1 MFEGIVYISDHGAH
15 VKVKEG
21 SIRTNMI
28 NQHLVFVDNNR
39 QIVSE
44 VEYVNDNIIET
55 RFIGEIVNNKFQGG
69 IIAKPSITSSVRLL
83 DENEMSLI
91 TGTNEF
97 GNMTI
102 GCSPFYNN
110 KPVYMSINNLF
121 SNHLTILGNSGS
133 GKSYGTTKLLQT
145 LFKTPNFYPYKAT
158 LIIFDNNGEYIS
170 AFNNLNQI
178 NPNYHFKVITT
189 SNMNNFEKLRIPT
202 WLLNID
208 DLALLLRLEKVSQLT
223 LLERMIKLARIFS
236 LNDDISY
243 RYKNHILAKAMLSIF
258 YSNKLPSTKR
268 NDIFDLFNSCT
279 TKEFNMEADVEG
291 AGYTRKFREC
301 FNVDSQGNFT
311 ESILVSQYI
320 ASFVDPELDNYEP
333 TSYNK
338 YNLEDLEK
346 ALNFTLISENW
357 LNNDKTYGDSIAV
370 KVKLHSLIISENR
383 KFFEYDS
390 FIGVEQFLSSLVI
403 NNGQKYQI
411 LNINLEDIDD
421 SIAKVITKIFSRII
435 FEYTKALQNRATIP
449 FNLIVEEAH
458 RYIKSGE
465 DIDLIGYNIFDRI
478 AKEGRKYGVL
488 LTLISQRPVELSETV
503 MSQCANFLIFKT
515 THPRDIEYIGK
526 MVPNITE
533 EIVEKQKALQPGYC
547 LCFGSAF
554 KVPFITKVDLP
565 NPVPES
571 ANCDVMKTW
580 TINQG

>member
-1 MFEGIVYISDHGAH
+1 
-15 VKVKEG
+15 
-21 SIRTNMI
+21 MI
-28 NQHLVFVDNNR
+28 
-39 QIVSE
+39 
-44 VEYVNDNIIET
+44 
-55 RFIGEIVNNKFQGG
+55 
-69 IIAKPSITSSVRLL
+69 
-83 DENEMSLI
+83 MI
-91 TGTNEF
+91 TGKNEF
-97 GNMTI
+97 GNMSF
-102 GCSPFYNN
+102 GYSPFYNN
-110 KPVYMSINNLF
+110 KPVYASINNLF

-133 GKSYGTTKLLQT
+133 GKSYGTTSVIQT

-158 LIIFDNNGEYIS
+158 MVLFDNNGEYIN
-170 AFNNLNQI
+170 AFNNLNEL

-189 SNMNNFEKLRIPT
+189 SGYNNYEKLSIPV

-223 LLERMIKLARIFS
+223 LLERMIKLAKIFS
-236 LNDDISY
+236 LTDEVSY
-243 RYKNHILAKAMLSIF
+243 KYKNHIIAKAMLSIF
-258 YSNKLPSTKR
+258 YSNKMPGTKR
-268 NDIFDLFNSCT
+268 NDIFDIFNTCT
-279 TKEFNMEADVEG
+279 TNEFNMEADVKG

-311 ESILVSQYI
+311 ESILISQYI
-320 ASFVDPELDNYEP
+320 ASFVDPSLDNYEP
-333 TSYNK
+333 TTFNK
-338 YNLEDLEK
+338 YTLEDLEK

-357 LNNDKTYGDSIAV
+357 LNNDNTYGDSIAV
-370 KVKLHSLIISENR
+370 KVKLHSLIISDVK
-383 KFFEYDS
+383 KFFDYPN
-390 FIGVEQFLSSLVI
+390 FIGVEEYLSSLVI
-403 NNGQKYQI
+403 QNGQKYQI

-421 SIAKVITKIFSRII
+421 SIAKVIVKIFSRII
-435 FEYTKALQNRATIP
+435 FEYTKALQNRATVP

-554 KVPFITKVDLP
+554 KVPIILKVNIP
-565 NPVPES
+565 NPVPTS
-571 ANCDVMKTW
+571 DNCNVIKTW
-580 TINQG
+580 TINGGQ

>member
-1 MFEGIVYISDHGAH
+1 MFESIVYISDHGAH
-15 VKVKEG
+15 VKVREG
-21 SIRTNMI
+21 SIKTNMI
-28 NQHLVFVDNNR
+28 NQHLVFVDNNK

-44 VEYVNDNIIET
+44 VEYVHDNIIET
-55 RFIGEIVNNKFQGG
+55 RFIGEIIDGNFYGG
-69 IIAKPSITSSVRLL
+69 IISKPSITATIRLL
-83 DENEMSLI
+83 EEAEMPLI
-91 TGTNEF
+91 TGLSEY

-102 GCSPFYNN
+102 GNSPFYNN
-110 KPVYMSINNLF
+110 KPVYMSINSLF

-158 LIIFDNNGEYIS
+158 MIIFDNNGEYIN
-170 AFNNLNQI
+170 AFNNLTEI
-178 NPNYHFKVITT
+178 NPNYHFKVIST
-189 SNMNNFEKLRIPT
+189 SYHNNYEKLKIPV

-223 LLERMIKLARIFS
+223 LLERMIKLAKIFS
-236 LNDDISY
+236 LTDEISY
-243 RYKNHILAKAMLSIF
+243 KYKNHIIAKAMLSIF
-258 YSNKLPSTKR
+258 YSNKLPNTKR
-268 NDIFDLFNSCT
+268 NDIFDLFNTCT
-279 TKEFNMEADVEG
+279 TNEFNMEAEVQG

-311 ESILVSQYI
+311 EGILISQYI
-320 ASFVDPELDNYEP
+320 ASFVDPNLDNYEP
-333 TSYNK
+333 TTFNK
-338 YNLEDLEK
+338 YDLEDLEK

-357 LNNDKTYGDSIAV
+357 LNNDKTYGDSISV
-370 KVKLHSLIISENR
+370 KVKLHSLIISENK
-383 KFFEYDS
+383 KFFDYPD

-403 NNGQKYQI
+403 RNGQKFQV

-435 FEYTKALQNRATIP
+435 FEYTKGLQNRATIP

-458 RYIKSGE
+458 RYIKNGE

-478 AKEGRKYGVL
+478 AKEGRKYGIL

-515 THPRDIEYIGK
+515 THPRDIEYISK

-547 LCFGSAF
+547 LCFGAAF
-554 KVPFITKVDLP
+554 KVPLILKVDMP

-571 ANCDVMKTW
+571 ANCNVLKTW
-580 TINQG
+580 TINQ

>member
-1 MFEGIVYISDHGAH
+1 MFERIVYISDHGAH

-44 VEYVNDNIIET
+44 VEYVHDNIIET
-55 RFIGEIVNNKFQGG
+55 RFIGEIVNNNFQGG
-69 IIAKPSITSSVRLL
+69 IISKPSINASIRLL
-83 DENEMSLI
+83 DENEMTMI
-91 TGTNEF
+91 TGNNEF

-189 SNMNNFEKLRIPT
+189 SNTNSFEKLRIPT

-236 LNDDISY
+236 LNDEISY

-258 YSNKLPSTKR
+258 YSNKLPNTKR
-268 NDIFDLFNSCT
+268 NDIFDLFNTCT

-311 ESILVSQYI
+311 ESILVSKYI
-320 ASFVDPELDNYEP
+320 ASFVNPELDNYEP
-333 TSYNK
+333 TTYNK

-449 FNLIVEEAH
+449 FNLVVEEAH

-554 KVPFITKVDLP
+554 KVPLITKVDLP

-571 ANCDVMKTW
+571 ANCNVIKTW

>member
-1 MFEGIVYISDHGAH
+1 MFEKIVYISDHGAH
-15 VKVKEG
+15 VK
-21 SIRTNMI
+21 INDTRTNMI
-28 NQHLVFVDNNR
+28 NQHLVFVDGEK
-39 QIVSE
+39 QFVGE
-44 VEYVNDNIIET
+44 VEYVHDDIIEA
-55 RFIGEIVNNKFQGG
+55 RFIGEIIDGKFRGG
-69 IIAKPSITSSVRLL
+69 IISKPSLTSTIRLM
-83 DENEMSLI
+83 EPNEMIMI
-91 TGTNEF
+91 TGENQY
-97 GNMTI
+97 GNMSI
-102 GCSPFYNN
+102 GNSPFYDN
-110 KPVYMSINNLF
+110 KPVYMSINSLF

-145 LFKTPNFYPYKAT
+145 LFQTPNFYPYKASF
-158 LIIFDNNGEYIS
+158 IIFDNNGEYIK
-170 AFNNLNQI
+170 AFNNLNNI

-189 SNMNNFEKLRIPT
+189 SNYNNFEKLRIPT
-202 WLLNID
+202 WLLTID

-223 LLERMIKLARIFS
+223 LLERMIKLAKIFS
-236 LNDDISY
+236 LTDDISY
-243 RYKNHILAKAMLSIF
+243 RYKNHIIAKAMLTIF
-258 YSNKLPSTKR
+258 YSNKLPATKR
-268 NDIFDLFNSCT
+268 NEIFGLFNSCT
-279 TKEFNMEADVEG
+279 TNEFNMEAVVQG

-333 TSYNK
+333 STFNQ

-346 ALNFTLISENW
+346 ALEFTLISENW
-357 LNNDKTYGDSIAV
+357 LNNDKTYGDAIAV
-370 KVKLHSLIISENR
+370 KVKLHSLIIGENR
-383 KFFEYDS
+383 KFFEYDN
-390 FIGVEQFLSSLVI
+390 FIGVEEYLSSLVI
-403 NNGQKYQI
+403 QNGQKFQL

-421 SIAKVITKIFSRII
+421 SIAKVIVKIFSRII
-435 FEYTKALQNRATIP
+435 FEYTKALTERATIP
-449 FNLIVEEAH
+449 FNLVVEEAH

-515 THPRDIEYIGK
+515 THPRDIEYISK

-547 LCFGSAF
+547 LCFGDAF
-554 KVPFITKVDLP
+554 KVPIILKVDLP

-571 ANCDVMKTW
+571 ANCNVVNTW
-580 TINQG
+580 TIHQ

>member
-1 MFEGIVYISDHGAH
+1 MFEEIVYISDHGAH

-44 VEYVNDNIIET
+44 VEYVHDNIIET
-55 RFIGEIVNNKFQGG
+55 RFIGEILNNNFQGG
-69 IIAKPSITSSVRLL
+69 IISKPSINASIRLL
-83 DENEMSLI
+83 DENEMTMI
-91 TGTNEF
+91 TGNNEF

-189 SNMNNFEKLRIPT
+189 SNTNSFEKLRIPT

-258 YSNKLPSTKR
+258 YSNKLPNTKR
-268 NDIFDLFNSCT
+268 NDIFDLFNTCT
-279 TKEFNMEADVEG
+279 TKEFNMEAVVQG

-311 ESILVSQYI
+311 ESILISQYI

-357 LNNDKTYGDSIAV
+357 LNNEKTYGDSIAV

-383 KFFEYDS
+383 KFFEYDN
-390 FIGVEQFLSSLVI
+390 FIGIEQFLSSLVI

-421 SIAKVITKIFSRII
+421 SIAKVITKIFARII

-478 AKEGRKYGVL
+478 AKEGRKYGIL

-554 KVPFITKVDLP
+554 KVPLITKVDLP

-571 ANCDVMKTW
+571 ANCNVMKTW

>member
-1 MFEGIVYISDHGAH
+1 MFERIVYISDHGAH
-15 VKVKEG
+15 VKVREG

-28 NQHLVFVDNNR
+28 NQHLVFVDNNK

-44 VEYVNDNIIET
+44 VEYVHDNIIET
-55 RFIGEIVNNKFQGG
+55 RFIGEIVNNNFQGG
-69 IIAKPSITSSVRLL
+69 IISKPSINASIRLL
-83 DENEMSLI
+83 DENEMTMI
-91 TGTNEF
+91 TGNNEF

-236 LNDDISY
+236 LNDEISY

-311 ESILVSQYI
+311 ESILVSKYI
-320 ASFVDPELDNYEP
+320 ASFVDPALDNYEP
-333 TSYNK
+333 TTYNK

-449 FNLIVEEAH
+449 FNLVVEEAH

-554 KVPFITKVDLP
+554 KVPLITKVDLP

-571 ANCDVMKTW
+571 ANCNVIKTW

>member
-1 MFEGIVYISDHGAH
+1 MFEKIVYISDHGAH
-15 VKVKEG
+15 VKVNDT
-21 SIRTNMI
+21 RTNMI
-28 NQHLVFVDNNR
+28 NQHLVFVDGDK
-39 QIVSE
+39 QFVGE
-44 VEYVNDNIIET
+44 VEYVHDDIIEA
-55 RFIGEIVNNKFQGG
+55 RFIGEIVEGKFRGG
-69 IIAKPSITSSVRLL
+69 IISKPSLTSSIRLM
-83 DENEMSLI
+83 DPAEMIMI
-91 TGTNEF
+91 TGENQY

-102 GCSPFYNN
+102 GNSPFYDN
-110 KPVYMSINNLF
+110 KPVYMSINSLF

-145 LFKTPNFYPYKAT
+145 LFKTPNFYPYKASM
-158 LIIFDNNGEYIS
+158 IIFDNNGEYIK
-170 AFNNLNQI
+170 AFSNLNQI

-189 SNMNNFEKLRIPT
+189 SNYNNFEKLRIPT
-202 WLLNID
+202 WLLTID

-236 LNDDISY
+236 LTDDVSY
-243 RYKNHILAKAMLSIF
+243 RYKNHILAKAMLTIF
-258 YSNKLPSTKR
+258 YSNKLPATKR
-268 NDIFDLFNSCT
+268 NEIFGLFNSCT
-279 TKEFNMEADVEG
+279 TNEFNMEAVVQG

-320 ASFVDPELDNYEP
+320 ASYVDPELDNYEP
-333 TSYNK
+333 TTFNK

-346 ALNFTLISENW
+346 ALEFTLISENW
-357 LNNDKTYGDSIAV
+357 LNNDKTYGDAIAV
-370 KVKLHSLIISENR
+370 KVKLHSLIIGENK
-383 KFFEYDS
+383 KFFEYDN
-390 FIGVEQFLSSLVI
+390 FIGVEEYLSSLVI
-403 NNGQKYQI
+403 QNGQKFQL

-421 SIAKVITKIFSRII
+421 SIAKVIVKIFSRMI
-435 FEYTKALQNRATIP
+435 FEYTKALTDRATIP
-449 FNLIVEEAH
+449 FNLVVEEAH

-515 THPRDIEYIGK
+515 THPRDIEYISK

-547 LCFGSAF
+547 LCFGDAF
-554 KVPFITKVDLP
+554 KVPIILKVDLP

-571 ANCDVMKTW
+571 ANCNVVNTW
-580 TINQG
+580 TIHQ

>member
-1 MFEGIVYISDHGAH
+1 MFDKIVYISDHGAH
-15 VKVKEG
+15 VKVNDT
-21 SIRTNMI
+21 RVNMI
-28 NQHLVFVDNNR
+28 NQHLVFVDGEK
-39 QIVSE
+39 QFVGE
-44 VEYVNDNIIET
+44 VEYVHEDIIEA
-55 RFIGEIVNNKFQGG
+55 RFIGEIVDGKFRGG
-69 IIAKPSITSSVRLL
+69 IISKPSLNSTIRLM
-83 DENEMSLI
+83 DPNEMIMI
-91 TGTNEF
+91 TGTASH

-102 GCSPFYNN
+102 GVSPFYDN
-110 KPVYMSINNLF
+110 KPVYMSINSLF

-145 LFKTPNFYPYKAT
+145 LFQTPNFYPYKASM
-158 LIIFDNNGEYIS
+158 IIFDNNGEYIK

-189 SNMNNFEKLRIPT
+189 SNYNNFEKLRIPT
-202 WLLNID
+202 WLLSID

-223 LLERMIKLARIFS
+223 LLERMIKLAKIFS
-236 LNDDISY
+236 LTDDISY

-258 YSNKLPSTKR
+258 YSNKLPATKR
-268 NDIFDLFNSCT
+268 NEIFGLFNSCT
-279 TKEFNMEADVEG
+279 TNEFNMEAVVQG

-311 ESILVSQYI
+311 ESILVSGYI
-320 ASFVDPELDNYEP
+320 ASFVEPELDNYEP
-333 TSYNK
+333 TTFNK

-346 ALNFTLISENW
+346 ALEFTLISENW
-357 LNNDKTYGDSIAV
+357 LNNEKTYGDAIAV
-370 KVKLHSLIISENR
+370 KVKLHSLVIGEAK
-383 KFFEYDS
+383 KFFEYDN
-390 FIGVEQFLSSLVI
+390 FIGVEEYLSSLVI
-403 NNGQKYQI
+403 QNGQKFQL

-421 SIAKVITKIFSRII
+421 SIAKVIVKIFSRII
-435 FEYTKALQNRATIP
+435 FEYTKALQDRATIP
-449 FNLIVEEAH
+449 FNLVIEEAH

-465 DIDLIGYNIFDRI
+465 DIDFIGYNIFDRI

-515 THPRDIEYIGK
+515 THPRDIEYISK

-547 LCFGSAF
+547 LCFGDAF
-554 KVPFITKVDLP
+554 KVPIILKVSLP

-571 ANCDVMKTW
+571 ANCNVVSTW
-580 TINQG
+580 TIHQ

>member
-1 MFEGIVYISDHGAH
+1 MFESISYISDYGAH
-15 VKVKEG
+15 VKVKIG
-21 SIRTNMI
+21 SIKTNMI

-39 QIVSE
+39 QVVAE
-44 VEYVNDNIIET
+44 VEYVHDDTIET
-55 RFIGEIVNNKFQGG
+55 RFIGEITNNKFQGG
-69 IIAKPSITSSVRLL
+69 IIAKPSISASIRLL
-83 DENEMSLI
+83 DENEMVMI
-91 TGTNEF
+91 TGTNEY

-102 GCSPFYNN
+102 GNSPFYNN

-121 SNHLTILGNSGS
+121 SNHLTVLGNSGS

-158 LIIFDNNGEYIS
+158 IIIFDNNGEYIN
-170 AFNNLNQI
+170 AFNNLNEI

-189 SNMNNFEKLRIPT
+189 SNMNNYEKLRIPT

-208 DLALLLRLEKVSQLT
+208 DLALLL
-223 LLERMIKLARIFS
+223 KLARIFS
-236 LNDDISY
+236 LSDETSY
-243 RYKNHILAKAMLSIF
+243 RYKNHIIAKAMLSIF
-258 YSNKLPSTKR
+258 YSNKLPNTKR
-268 NDIFDLFNSCT
+268 NDIFDIFNTCT
-279 TKEFNMEADVEG
+279 TNEFNMEATVQG

-320 ASFVDPELDNYEP
+320 ASFVDPSLDNYEP
-333 TSYNK
+333 TTYNM

-357 LNNDKTYGDSIAV
+357 LNNDNTYGDSIAV

-383 KFFEYDS
+383 KFFEYDN

-403 NNGQKYQI
+403 QNGQKYQV
-411 LNINLEDIDD
+411 LNINLEDIED

-449 FNLIVEEAH
+449 FNLVVEEAH

-478 AKEGRKYGVL
+478 AKEGRKYGIL

-515 THPRDIEYIGK
+515 THPRDIEYVGK

-554 KVPFITKVDLP
+554 KVPLIIKVALP
-565 NPVPES
+565 NPLPSS
-571 ANCDVMKTW
+571 ANCDVLKTW
-580 TINQG
+580 TINQ

>member
-1 MFEGIVYISDHGAH
+1 MFEKIVYISDHGAH
-15 VKVKEG
+15 VKVNDTT
-21 SIRTNMI
+21 TNMI
-28 NQHLVFVDNNR
+28 NQHLVFVDGDK
-39 QIVSE
+39 QFVGE
-44 VEYVNDNIIET
+44 VEYVHDDIIEA
-55 RFIGEIVNNKFQGG
+55 RFIGEIVEGKFRGG
-69 IIAKPSITSSVRLL
+69 IISKPSLTSSIRLM
-83 DENEMSLI
+83 DPAEMIMI
-91 TGTNEF
+91 TGENQY

-102 GCSPFYNN
+102 GNSPFYDN
-110 KPVYMSINNLF
+110 KPVYMSINSLF

-145 LFKTPNFYPYKAT
+145 LFKTPNFYPYKASM
-158 LIIFDNNGEYIS
+158 IIFDNNGEYIK
-170 AFNNLNQI
+170 AFSNLNQI

-189 SNMNNFEKLRIPT
+189 SNYNNFEKLRIPT
-202 WLLNID
+202 WLLTID

-236 LNDDISY
+236 LTDDVSY
-243 RYKNHILAKAMLSIF
+243 RYKNHILAKAMLTIF
-258 YSNKLPSTKR
+258 YSNKLPATKR
-268 NDIFDLFNSCT
+268 NEIFGLFNSCT
-279 TKEFNMEADVEG
+279 TNEFNMEAVVQG

-320 ASFVDPELDNYEP
+320 ASYVDPELDNYEP
-333 TSYNK
+333 TTFNK

-346 ALNFTLISENW
+346 ALEFTLISENW
-357 LNNDKTYGDSIAV
+357 LNNDKTYGDAIAV
-370 KVKLHSLIISENR
+370 KVKLHSLIIGENK
-383 KFFEYDS
+383 KFFEYDN
-390 FIGVEQFLSSLVI
+390 FIGVEEYLSSLVI
-403 NNGQKYQI
+403 QNGQKFQL

-421 SIAKVITKIFSRII
+421 SIAKVIVKIFSRII
-435 FEYTKALQNRATIP
+435 FEYTKALTDRATIP
-449 FNLIVEEAH
+449 FNLVVEEAH

-515 THPRDIEYIGK
+515 THPRDIEYISK

-547 LCFGSAF
+547 LCFGDAF
-554 KVPFITKVDLP
+554 KVPIILKVDLP

-571 ANCDVMKTW
+571 ANCNVVNTW
-580 TINQG
+580 TIHQQS

>member
-44 VEYVNDNIIET
+44 VEYVHDNIIET
-55 RFIGEIVNNKFQGG
+55 RFIGEIVNNNFQGG
-69 IIAKPSITSSVRLL
+69 IISKPSINASIRLL
-83 DENEMSLI
+83 DENEMTMI

-170 AFNNLNQI
+170 AFNNLNEI

-258 YSNKLPSTKR
+258 YSNKLPNTKR
-268 NDIFDLFNSCT
+268 NDIFDLFNTCT
-279 TKEFNMEADVEG
+279 TKEFNMEAVVEG

-311 ESILVSQYI
+311 ESILVSKYM

-333 TSYNK
+333 TTYNK

-383 KFFEYDS
+383 KFFEYDN

-554 KVPFITKVDLP
+554 KVPLITKVDLP

-571 ANCDVMKTW
+571 ANCNVMKTW

>member
-44 VEYVNDNIIET
+44 VEYVHDNIIET
-55 RFIGEIVNNKFQGG
+55 RFIGEIVNNNFQGG
-69 IIAKPSITSSVRLL
+69 IISKPSINASIRLL
-83 DENEMSLI
+83 DENEMTMI
-91 TGTNEF
+91 TGNNEF

-189 SNMNNFEKLRIPT
+189 SNTNSFEKLRIPT

-236 LNDDISY
+236 LNDEISY

-258 YSNKLPSTKR
+258 YSNKLPNTKR
-268 NDIFDLFNSCT
+268 NDIFDLFNTCT

-311 ESILVSQYI
+311 ESILVSKYI
-320 ASFVDPELDNYEP
+320 ASFVDPSLDNYEP
-333 TSYNK
+333 TTYNK

-357 LNNDKTYGDSIAV
+357 FNNDKTYGDSIAV

-554 KVPFITKVDLP
+554 KVPLITKVDLP

-571 ANCDVMKTW
+571 ANCNVMKTW

>member
-1 MFEGIVYISDHGAH
+1 MFEGISYISDHGAH
-15 VKVKEG
+15 VKVKTG
-21 SIRTNMI
+21 SIKTNMI

-44 VEYVNDNIIET
+44 IEYVHDDIIET
-55 RFIGEIVNNKFQGG
+55 RFIGEIINNKFQGG
-69 IIAKPSITSSVRLL
+69 IITKPSISSTIRLL
-83 DENEMSLI
+83 DENEMNLI
-91 TGTNEF
+91 TGVNEY

-102 GCSPFYNN
+102 GNSPFYNN

-158 LIIFDNNGEYIS
+158 IIIFDSNGEYIS
-170 AFNNLNQI
+170 AFNNLNEI

-189 SNMNNFEKLRIPT
+189 SNMNNYEKLRIPT
-202 WLLNID
+202 WLLSID
-208 DLALLLRLEKVSQLT
+208 DLALLLKLEHVSQLT
-223 LLERMIKLARIFS
+223 LIERMVKLARIFS
-236 LNDDISY
+236 LNDDASY
-243 RYKNHILAKAMLSIF
+243 RYKNHIIAKAMLSIF
-258 YSNKLPSTKR
+258 YSNKLPNTKR
-268 NDIFDLFNSCT
+268 NDIFDIFNTCT
-279 TKEFNMEADVEG
+279 TNEFNMEATVQG

-311 ESILVSQYI
+311 ESILISQYI
-320 ASFVDPELDNYEP
+320 ASFIDPSLDNYEP
-333 TSYNK
+333 KNYNM

-357 LNNDKTYGDSIAV
+357 LNNDTTYGDSVAV

-383 KFFEYDS
+383 KFFEYDN
-390 FIGVEQFLSSLVI
+390 FISVEQFLSGLVI
-403 NNGQKYQI
+403 QNGQKYQI

-449 FNLIVEEAH
+449 FNLVVEEAH
-458 RYIKSGE
+458 RYIKSFE

-515 THPRDIEYIGK
+515 THPRDIEYISK

-554 KVPFITKVDLP
+554 KVPLIVKVALP
-565 NPVPES
+565 NPVPCS
-571 ANCDVMKTW
+571 ANCDVLKTW
-580 TINQG
+580 TINQR

>member
-1 MFEGIVYISDHGAH
+1 MFEKIVYISDHGAH
-15 VKVKEG
+15 VKVTDT
-21 SIRTNMI
+21 RVNMI
-28 NQHLVFVDNNR
+28 NQHLVFVDGEK
-39 QIVSE
+39 QFVGE
-44 VEYVNDNIIET
+44 VEYVHDDIIEA
-55 RFIGEIVNNKFQGG
+55 RFIGEIVDGKFRGG
-69 IIAKPSITSSVRLL
+69 IIAKPGLNSTIRLM
-83 DENEMSLI
+83 DPSEMIMI
-91 TGTNEF
+91 TGENKY

-102 GCSPFYNN
+102 GNSPFYDN
-110 KPVYMSINNLF
+110 KPVYMSINSMF

-145 LFKTPNFYPYKAT
+145 LFKTPNFYPYKASM
-158 LIIFDNNGEYIS
+158 IIFDNNGEYIK

-189 SNMNNFEKLRIPT
+189 SNYNNFEKLKIPT
-202 WLLNID
+202 WLLTID

-223 LLERMIKLARIFS
+223 LLERMIKLAKIFS

-243 RYKNHILAKAMLSIF
+243 KYKNHILAKAMLSIF
-258 YSNKLPSTKR
+258 YSNKLPATKR
-268 NDIFDLFNSCT
+268 NEIFGLFNSCKT
-279 TKEFNMEADVEG
+279 NEFNMEAVVQG

-311 ESILVSQYI
+311 ESILVSGYI

-333 TSYNK
+333 KTFNK

-346 ALNFTLISENW
+346 ALEFTLISENW
-357 LNNDKTYGDSIAV
+357 LNNEKTYGDAIAV
-370 KVKLHSLIISENR
+370 KVKLHSLVIGENK
-383 KFFEYDS
+383 KFFEYDN
-390 FIGVEQFLSSLVI
+390 FIGVEEYLSSLVI
-403 NNGQKYQI
+403 QNGQKFQL

-421 SIAKVITKIFSRII
+421 SIAKVIVKIFSRII
-435 FEYTKALQNRATIP
+435 FEYTKALTDRATIP
-449 FNLIVEEAH
+449 FNLVVEEAH

-503 MSQCANFLIFKT
+503 MAQCANFLIFKT
-515 THPRDIEYIGK
+515 THPRDIEYISK

-547 LCFGSAF
+547 LCFGDAF
-554 KVPFITKVDLP
+554 KVPIILKVDLP

-571 ANCDVMKTW
+571 ANCNVVETW
-580 TINQG
+580 TIHK

>member
-1 MFEGIVYISDHGAH
+1 MFEGISYISDHGAH
-15 VKVKEG
+15 VKVKAG
-21 SIRTNMI
+21 SIKTNMI

-39 QIVSE
+39 QVVAEI
-44 VEYVNDNIIET
+44 EYVHDDTIET

-69 IIAKPSITSSVRLL
+69 IIAKPSISASIRLL
-83 DENEMSLI
+83 DENEMVMI
-91 TGTNEF
+91 TGTNEY

-102 GCSPFYNN
+102 GNSPFYNN

-121 SNHLTILGNSGS
+121 SNHLTVLGNSGS

-158 LIIFDNNGEYIS
+158 IIIFDNNGEYIN
-170 AFNNLNQI
+170 AFNNLNEI

-189 SNMNNFEKLRIPT
+189 SNMNNYEKLRIPT

-208 DLALLLRLEKVSQLT
+208 DLALLLKLEHVSQLT

-236 LNDDISY
+236 LSDETSY
-243 RYKNHILAKAMLSIF
+243 RYKNHIIAKAMLSIF
-258 YSNKLPSTKR
+258 YSNKLPNTKR
-268 NDIFDLFNSCT
+268 NDIFDIFNTCT
-279 TKEFNMEADVEG
+279 TNEFNMEATVQG

-320 ASFVDPELDNYEP
+320 ASFVDPSLDNYEP
-333 TSYNK
+333 TTYNM

-357 LNNDKTYGDSIAV
+357 LNNDNTYGDSIAV

-383 KFFEYDS
+383 KFFEYDN

-403 NNGQKYQI
+403 QNGQKYQV
-411 LNINLEDIDD
+411 LNINLEDIED

-449 FNLIVEEAH
+449 FNLVVEEAH

-478 AKEGRKYGVL
+478 AKEGRKYGIL

-554 KVPFITKVDLP
+554 KVPLIIKVALP
-565 NPVPES
+565 NPVPSS
-571 ANCDVMKTW
+571 ANCDVLKTW
-580 TINQG
+580 TINQ

>member
-1 MFEGIVYISDHGAH
+1 MFENIVYISDHGAH
-15 VKVKEG
+15 IKVKEG
-21 SIRTNMI
+21 SIKTNMI
-28 NQHLVFVDNNR
+28 NQHLVFVDNNH
-39 QIVSE
+39 QIVAE
-44 VEYVNDNIIET
+44 VEYVHDNIIET
-55 RFIGEIVNNKFQGG
+55 RFIGEIIDNNFQGG
-69 IIAKPSITSSVRLL
+69 IITKPSITANVRFLE
-83 DENEMSLI
+83 ENEMTLI
-91 TGTNEF
+91 TGSDNF

-102 GCSPFYNN
+102 GNSPFYNN
-110 KPVYMSINNLF
+110 KPVYVNINTLF

-133 GKSYGTTKLLQT
+133 GKSYGTTKLLQS
-145 LFKTPNFYPYKAT
+145 LFRTPNFYPYKAT
-158 LIIFDNNGEYIS
+158 IIIFDNNGEYIS
-170 AFNNLNQI
+170 AFKNLNEI
-178 NPNYHFKVITT
+178 NPNYNFKVITT
-189 SNMNNFEKLRIPT
+189 SNMSNYQKLKIPT

-236 LNDDISY
+236 LNDEVSHK
-243 RYKNHILAKAMLSIF
+243 YKNHIIAKAMLSIF
-258 YSNKLPSTKR
+258 YSNKLANTKR
-268 NDIFDLFNSCT
+268 NDIFDIFNTCT
-279 TKEFNMEADVEG
+279 TDEFNMETVVQG

-311 ESILVSQYI
+311 ESILISQYI
-320 ASFVDPELDNYEP
+320 ASFVDPSLDNYEP
-333 TSYNK
+333 TTYNQ
-338 YNLEDLEK
+338 YDLEDLEK

-357 LNNDKTYGDSIAV
+357 LDNDNTYGDSIAV

-383 KFFEYDS
+383 KFFEYDA

-403 NNGQKYQI
+403 ENGHKYQI

-435 FEYTKALQNRATIP
+435 FEYTKSLQNRATIP
-449 FNLIVEEAH
+449 FNLVVEEAH

-488 LTLISQRPVELSETV
+488 LTLVSQRPVELSETV

-554 KVPFITKVDLP
+554 KVPIILKVTMP

-571 ANCDVMKTW
+571 DNCNVLKSW

>member
-1 MFEGIVYISDHGAH
+1 MFEKIVYISDHGAH
-15 VKVKEG
+15 VKVTDTR
-21 SIRTNMI
+21 INMI
-28 NQHLVFVDNNR
+28 NQHLVFVDGAK
-39 QIVSE
+39 QFVGE
-44 VEYVNDNIIET
+44 VEYVHDDIIEA
-55 RFIGEIVNNKFQGG
+55 RFIGEIVNGRFQGG
-69 IIAKPSITSSVRLL
+69 IISKPSLTSNIRLM
-83 DENEMSLI
+83 DESEMIMI
-91 TGTNEF
+91 TGENKYGT
-97 GNMTI
+97 MTI
-102 GCSPFYNN
+102 GKSPFYNN
-110 KPVYMSINNLF
+110 KPVYMSVNSLF

-145 LFKTPNFYPYKAT
+145 LFQTPNFYPYKASM
-158 LIIFDNNGEYIS
+158 IIFDNNGEYIK
-170 AFNNLNQI
+170 AFSNLNQI

-189 SNMNNFEKLRIPT
+189 SNYNNFEKLRIPT
-202 WLLNID
+202 WLLTID

-223 LLERMIKLARIFS
+223 LLERMIKLAKIFS
-236 LNDDISY
+236 LNDDASY

-258 YSNKLPSTKR
+258 YSNKLPATKR
-268 NDIFDLFNSCT
+268 NEIFGLFNSCT
-279 TKEFNMEADVEG
+279 TNEFNMEAVVQG

-311 ESILVSQYI
+311 ESILVSGYI

-333 TSYNK
+333 TTFQK

-346 ALNFTLISENW
+346 ALEFTLISENW
-357 LNNDKTYGDSIAV
+357 LNNEKTYGDAIAV
-370 KVKLHSLIISENR
+370 KVKLHSLVIGDTK
-383 KFFEYDS
+383 KFFEYDN
-390 FIGVEQFLSSLVI
+390 FIGVEEYLSSLVI
-403 NNGQKYQI
+403 QNGQKFQL

-421 SIAKVITKIFSRII
+421 SVAKVIVKIFSRII
-435 FEYTKALQNRATIP
+435 FEYTKALTARATIP
-449 FNLIVEEAH
+449 FNLVVEEAH

-515 THPRDIEYIGK
+515 THPRDIEYISK

-547 LCFGSAF
+547 LCFGDAF
-554 KVPFITKVDLP
+554 KVPLILKVDLP

-571 ANCDVMKTW
+571 ANCNVVETW
-580 TINQG
+580 TIRQG